1 MNPLKLTGRRPRT
14 GAALLLLWL
23 GLLSATGLRADVP
36 PEAVEQG
43 LQAAGAN
50 RASLERVLEDY
61 RRGPSREKYDAACYL
76 VAHMRWHKRAGYVE
90 RYDPRLD
97 SLWTVAT
104 TAYLKLTTGHSAADQ
119 RRQPLRKALNDTAA
133 ALRKRTQALR
143 LTPPAMHIEELPDA
157 ASLTGDYVRRQVE
170 HALRGSRLRRHRR
183 ETRGESLRDDPP
195 GTHPHRH
202 GVGNEHDSGRAH
214 GPEFHR
220 REL

>member
-61 RRGPSREKYDAACYL
+61 RRGPSREKYDVACYL

-104 TAYLKLTTGHSAADQ
+104 TAYLKLTTGHSAVDQ
-119 RRQPLRKALNDTAA
+119 RR
-133 ALRKRTQALR
+133 
-143 LTPPAMHIEELPDA
+143 
-157 ASLTGDYVRRQVE
+157 
-170 HALRGSRLRRHRR
+170 
-183 ETRGESLRDDPP
+183 
-195 GTHPHRH
+195 
-202 GVGNEHDSGRAH
+202 
-214 GPEFHR
+214 
-220 REL
+220 

>member
-133 ALRKRTQALR
+133 ALRKRTQAPR

-170 HALRGSRLRRHRR
+170 HAMRLRQRSPWPARSSGTTSANTSCPIAPSAS
-183 ETRGESLRDDPP
+183 TR
-195 GTHPHRH
+195 
-202 GVGNEHDSGRAH
+202 
-214 GPEFHR
+214 
-220 REL
+220 